1 VPIWDVKD
9 CCAMW
14 YNELMMQ
21 PSNQE
26 DIEYIAVDE
35 RQERIAALIKL
46 AISDPEGMF
55 RILDNRQGE
64 GV

>member
-1 VPIWDVKD
+1 
-9 CCAMW
+9 MT
-14 YNELMMQ
+14 Q

-46 AISDPEGMF
+46 AISDPEG
-55 RILDNRQGE
+55 ILKALDRDRF
-64 GV
+64 

>member
-1 VPIWDVKD
+1 
-9 CCAMW
+9 
-14 YNELMMQ
+14 MMQ